1 MNTFGATIM
10 KTLLCSLAVLCTLTV
25 ATASADA
32 VSEGIKEFGK
42 AVFSEAERQVIRDYY
57 QSKYGSIDGDD
68 HDQES
73 MSTGEIEKKHK
84 GKKHKGKKH
93 KGKGHST
100 ALPPGIAKKSGRG
113 GTLPP
118 GLAKK
123 GLSSDLESRLPPVR
137 EGYERAEI
145 DGEIVLLDAATQ
157 EITDVLD
164 RTIEN
169 VSRALVTDNE
179 SSNVQKD
186 KAQTAE
192 KSSERA
198 VERAS
203 SRSWWEFWKD

>member
-10 KTLLCSLAVLCTLTV
+10 KTLLCSLAALCTLTG

-68 HDQES
+68 HYQES

-84 GKKHKGKKH
+84 GKGN
-93 KGKGHST
+93 ST
-100 ALPPGIAKKSGRG
+100 ALPPGIAKKLGRG

-164 RTIEN
+164 RTIEK

-179 SSNVQKD
+179 SSSVRKD

>member
-1 MNTFGATIM
+1 
-10 KTLLCSLAVLCTLTV
+10 
-25 ATASADA
+25 
-32 VSEGIKEFGK
+32 
-42 AVFSEAERQVIRDYY
+42 
-57 QSKYGSIDGDD
+57 
-68 HDQES
+68 

-84 GKKHKGKKH
+84 GKKHKGK
-93 KGKGHST
+93 GNST
-100 ALPPGIAKKSGRG
+100 ALPPGIAKKLGRG

-179 SSNVQKD
+179 SSNVRKD

>member
-10 KTLLCSLAVLCTLTV
+10 KTLLCSLAALCTLTG

-84 GKKHKGKKH
+84 GKKHKGK
-93 KGKGHST
+93 GNST
-100 ALPPGIAKKSGRG
+100 ALPPGIAKKLGRG

-118 GLAKK
+118 GQAKK

-145 DGEIVLLDAATQ
+145 DREIVLLDAATQ

-164 RTIEN
+164 RTIEK

-179 SSNVQKD
+179 SSNVRKD

-192 KSSERA
+192 NSSERA